1 MLHMFSSHSKEMK
14 VSYRACGTAILHVV
28 TFLQVQIL
36 TFRRRDESS
45 SSTNRGNFLEMLN
58 WYGKKV
64 ESIGCVINENAP
76 VNNHMTSPHIQ
87 IEW

>member
-14 VSYRACGTAILHVV
+14 VSYRARSTAILDVV
-28 TFLQVQIL
+28 RFLLLQIL
-36 TFRRRDESS
+36 TFRGHDESS

-64 ESIGCVINENAP
+64 ESVGCVINENAP
-76 VNNHMTSPHIQ
+76 INNHMTSSYIQ